1 MQAQTAT
8 SSYLNLG
15 SYETIGTVPTNSY
28 YLTNYY
34 AYSEDSYNNVAWVNM
49 SVFGAYYAS
58 KNSGNTWIS
67 YSTDFLTGSLYA
79 WGTWQS
85 NDVFQGGSTY
95 NSSNGYYVQCGNTN
109 AKRTITFYVTNCS
122 EVRLLG
128 KTNSKTTANYPI
140 AINVYKCDANLN
152 PESSVTATDS
162 YYNTTATIFTLTASK
177 LDAVEKYKVE
187 VSIYGGELYEIA
199 FQMPLSGN
207 KYEATPSP
215 ASIAF
220 GTVNKG
226 EESTQ
231 TIVLENTGTGD
242 ADFTPVPSITDDASG
257 VFSIESGYETGV
269 LEVGSTRNYNIVF
282 NPNAEGSFT
291 GNLVFT
297 MTGEDG
303 NERTLTVPLSGTGN
317 KALYDA
323 SVTPDEGQ
331 LDFGKI
337 IVGRTATKK
346 VKITSLGTQ
355 PIAPTVSITGTGFDV
370 NYTTTTLNL
379 NESNEITVTFTPTAA
394 STIYTGRLTITA
406 YDGKTFN
413 FTLKGEGKDA
423 SEATDFDNGTYKWP
437 INADEA
443 DQVTS
448 YYSEIATDPDQ
459 MIALMRAVYMDP
471 SLPGSITRGYSSA
484 GVVDGTVDYPAIGTM
499 TGSYANPSYNDA
511 YGWNIPSKSIITAQS
526 FSNKGLNYFNRTDY
540 TPETEGL
547 TLLLVEVKDGV
558 DASKTN
564 GIVSQSS
571 TDYASLRNIF
581 EKTFSSVRIISSS
594 KELADDT
601 NPGTLFKIDCDRM
614 NRFFLLGKG
623 RLRQYGSYIGTG
635 DNIFYGSYWQ
645 NDKSSFTE
653 MEKGPFYQ
661 MYEQFSPVSL
671 TGSSAYATD
680 IYQSLVNGDTYGV
693 EHDCEA
699 IPWANDGNDII
710 GHEFNLYGRDSYASD
725 CQDIRDLLLFIP
737 KYRMKWW
744 YSSSGGG
751 RDGMSTEEP
760 STDMY
765 KNYNKDYE
773 PTMGLFVINQNEI
786 TGEKVEN
793 ARKYNLHFSWTS
805 NLAKFLPGTNGKYTL
820 YQVITTTNA
829 DGTVTKN
836 YVEVDNAVVD
846 ANTLEFDWNNVPMEA
861 NGREMTFVV
870 RGQDADG
877 FLTLQYSN
885 ERSFYIPGYENKEQ
899 LKLAMNVDS
908 YFSRFDPQLVQNNY
922 SNSLTID
929 NAGTSLL
936 STYLSDGT
944 DGNEQTV
951 FRIWRVPNGNY
962 DNQVEVATATVA
974 SKGTNGGTM
983 NLVMVPATQSEF
995 TYGYHAN
1002 ANEMHPTFSINSNGV
1017 VTFSNFSFYD
1027 NFSEPIPADN
1037 SHPNNYVYYV
1047 TFTAATPFPT
1057 YNPEGV
1063 PDIATW
1069 QEGKIFA
1076 YFEVPGNDS
1085 NNWNSYNTIRA
1096 WAWKRVYNDDNNYT
1110 DTNLTGNT
1118 WPGSGVM
1125 TYQGTLENNNNLY
1138 LWIADPTTV
1147 TEMPTHVIFNGGWN
1161 ENNSYQ
1167 TGTFDFV
1174 NGGYY
1179 NVDGP
1184 VGTVSESSTDA
1195 TSNTVTVPV
1204 YKTAMAMSPIDQTTV
1219 NGDLLHQVPANIKFT
1234 INVQS
1239 SARSEILRYDAYRWA
1254 DSEYGT
1260 TANPRMILDPNE
1272 SGATTQD
1279 EEDVDPAGQANN
1291 ASDSYTIKMNNDY
1304 TSSVSFSGTNS
1315 ADALFE
1321 ENYLLQNPTAD
1332 TYTYAPVVELCPPA
1346 GSYYSGTTPRVDYNT
1361 YGAPLQAAAGGEMDI
1376 VEVEK
1381 EASGYTWPADNPTY
1395 RYYNVF
1401 LKINSD
1407 KLIVPEGYEIYKVRI
1422 WRQIDEDY
1430 LGEQKDKGYEGRL
1443 DLNDNGEYLFED
1455 IEKCQ
1460 AGASLGS
1467 TVLGT
1472 SGNGPVYA
1480 GTFGAKILENGQTIP
1495 MKFTVRVYFTKPSSA
1510 KAGEQPYYIAE
1521 TVIEDELTSDVPT
1534 SIFGVEAS
1542 RNVTGVKYY
1551 NMAGIE
1557 SDVPFNGVNIMVT
1570 TYDDGSR
1577 STTKILK

>member
-1 MQAQTAT
+1 MAFIAPPMQAQTAT

-207 KYEATPSP
+207 KYEATASPS
-215 ASIAF
+215 SINF
-220 GTVNKG
+220 GAVNQ
-226 EESTQ
+226 ESGATQ
-231 TIVLENTGTGD
+231 TITLSNTGTGD

-269 LEVGSTRNYNIVF
+269 LEVGDTRDYTIVF
-282 NPNAEGSFT
+282 NPNAESSFT

-317 KALYDA
+317 KALYAA

-346 VKITSLGTQ
+346 VTITSLGTQ

-370 NYTTTTLNL
+370 DYTTTTLNL

-394 STIYTGRLTITA
+394 NIIYTGRLTITA

-413 FTLKGEGKDA
+413 FTLKGEGKDE
-423 SEATDFDNGTYKWP
+423 SEASNFDNGTYKWP

-459 MIALMRAVYMDP
+459 MIALMRAVYMDQT
-471 SLPGSITRGYSSA
+471 LPGSIKRGYSSA
-484 GVVDGTVDYPAIGTM
+484 GEVDGTVDYPAIGTM

-511 YGWNIPSKSIITAQS
+511 YGWNIPSKKSIVETP
-526 FSNKGLNYFNRTDY
+526 FSNKELKYFDRTDY
-540 TPETEGL
+540 TPTEGL

-558 DASKTN
+558 DASKTG

-594 KELADDT
+594 KELDDAT

-623 RLRQYGSYIGTG
+623 RLRQYGNYIGTG
-635 DNIFYGSYWQ
+635 DNIFYGSYWE
-645 NDKSSFTE
+645 NGKSSFTE
-653 MEKGPFYQ
+653 VENGPFYQ
-661 MYEQFSPVSL
+661 MFEQFSPVSL

-751 RDGMSTEEP
+751 RDGMPTEEP

-793 ARKYNLHFSWTS
+793 ARKYNLHFRWTS
-805 NLAKFLPGTNGKYTL
+805 NLAKFLPGANGKYTL
-820 YQVITTTNA
+820 YQVVTTTNA
-829 DGTVTKN
+829 DGTVTKS

-846 ANTLEFDWNNVPMEA
+846 ANTLNFDWTNVPMEA

-899 LKLAMNVDS
+899 LKLAMNIDS

-944 DGNEQTV
+944 DGDATV
-951 FRIWRVPNGNY
+951 FHIWRVPNGNY
-962 DNQVEVATATVA
+962 DDKVEVATATVT
-974 SKGTNGGTM
+974 SKTTSGGTM

-1027 NFSEPIPADN
+1027 NFSEAIPADN
-1037 SHPNNYVYYV
+1037 THPSNYVYYV

-1057 YNPEGV
+1057 YNPEGI

-1069 QEGKIFA
+1069 QEGKTFA
-1076 YFEVPGNDS
+1076 YFECKWGSTMWAHAWNNSGN
-1085 NNWNSYNTIRA
+1085 
-1096 WAWKRVYNDDNNYT
+1096 V
-1110 DTNLTGNT
+1110 TGT
-1118 WPGSGVM
+1118 WPGQQM
-1125 TYQGTLENNNNLY
+1125 TKVGTINRNNEDYNIWLWVADEN
-1138 LWIADPTTV
+1138 AQSPT
-1147 TEMPTHVIFNGGWN
+1147 MILFNWDNHTDG
-1161 ENNSYQ
+1161 EKTQDY
-1167 TGTFDFV
+1167 TFT

-1179 NVDGP
+1179 KHE
-1184 VGTVSESSTDA
+1184 VSDVAQVSKSSHDA
-1195 TSNTVTVPV
+1195 TSNTVTIPV
-1204 YKTAMAMSPIDQTTV
+1204 YKTAMAMSPINQTAV
-1219 NGDLLHQVPANIKFT
+1219 DEDLLHQAPANTKFT

-1260 TANPRMILDPNE
+1260 TENPRTILE
-1272 SGATTQD
+1272 SGETTQD
-1279 EEDVDPAGQANN
+1279 EEDVDPQGQANN
-1291 ASDSYTIKMNNDY
+1291 ESDHYTTKMNADY
-1304 TSSVSFSGTNS
+1304 TSSVSFANGANS
-1315 ADALFE
+1315 AWAPFE
-1321 ENYLLQNPTAD
+1321 DNFMLQNPSAD

-1381 EASGYTWPADNPTY
+1381 EASGYTWPVDNPTY

-1401 LKINSD
+1401 LKLNSD
-1407 KLIVPEGYEIYKVRI
+1407 KLIVPAGYEIYKVRI
-1422 WRQIDEDY
+1422 WRQINEDY
-1430 LGEQKDKGYEGRL
+1430 LGEQEGKGYEDRL
-1443 DLNDNGEYLFED
+1443 DLDENGEYLFED
-1455 IEKCQ
+1455 IEACQ
-1460 AGASLGS
+1460 PGGSLGS
-1467 TVLGT
+1467 TELGT

-1480 GTFGAKILENGQTIP
+1480 GTFGAKIVEGTEVIP
-1495 MKFTVRVYFTKPSSA
+1495 MKFTVRVYFTKSSSS
-1510 KAGEQPYYIAE
+1510 KAGDQPYYIAE
-1521 TVIEDELTSDVPT
+1521 TVVEDELTSDILT
-1534 SIFGVEAS
+1534 SIFGVES
-1542 RNVTGVKYY
+1542 YKVVTGIKYY
-1551 NMAGIE
+1551 NLAGIE
-1557 SDVPFNGVNIMVT
+1557 SDVPFQGVNIEVT
-1570 TYDDGSR
+1570 TYEDGSR
-1577 STTKILK
+1577 TTRKILK

>member
-1 MQAQTAT
+1 MFKKIYLKLLMGLLLTALSVPLAKAAEEVFDFTSNHYGYNTGDELTTIIGSDISISFSGDGSSTISSNYINFVKNSTMTFSFSNNITSILFEGVRLQGNGNTTTSNIFMYVINGGGYTTGSWT
-8 SSYLNLG
+8 SSTGKATWTG
-15 SYETIGTVPTNSY
+15 SSNSPY
-28 YLTNYY
+28 FKNY
-34 AYSEDSYNNVAWVNM
+34 DSD
-49 SVFGAYYAS
+49 GAYPIRIS
-58 KNSGNTWIS
+58 KIT
-67 YSTDFLTGSLYA
+67 
-79 WGTWQS
+79 
-85 NDVFQGGSTY
+85 VTY
-95 NSSNGYYVQCGNTN
+95 DG
-109 AKRTITFYVTNCS
+109 
-122 EVRLLG
+122 
-128 KTNSKTTANYPI
+128 
-140 AINVYKCDANLN
+140 
-152 PESSVTATDS
+152 
-162 YYNTTATIFTLTASK
+162 
-177 LDAVEKYKVE
+177 
-187 VSIYGGELYEIA
+187 
-199 FQMPLSGN
+199 SGN

-220 GTVNKG
+220 GAVNKG

-231 TIVLENTGTGD
+231 TIVLKNTGTGD

-269 LEVGSTRNYNIVF
+269 LEVGNTRNYNIVF

-459 MIALMRAVYMDP
+459 MIALMRAVYMDT

-484 GVVDGTVDYPAIGTM
+484 GVGDGTVDYPAIGTM

-526 FSNKGLNYFNRTDY
+526 FSNKNLNYFNRTDY

-594 KELADDT
+594 KELDDDT

-645 NDKSSFTE
+645 NDISSFTE
-653 MEKGPFYQ
+653 MENGPFYQ
-661 MYEQFSPVSL
+661 MFEQFSPVSL

-699 IPWANDGNDII
+699 IPWANDGYGII

-744 YSSSGGG
+744 YSSGSG
-751 RDGMSTEEP
+751 RDGKSTEEP
-760 STDMY
+760 SVDMY

-786 TGEKVEN
+786 TGKKVEN

-805 NLAKFLPGTNGKYTL
+805 NLAKFLPGANGKYTL

-846 ANTLEFDWNNVPMEA
+846 ANTLKFDWNNVPMEA

-944 DGNEQTV
+944 DGDATV
-951 FRIWRVPNGNY
+951 FHIWRVPNGNY
-962 DNQVEVATATVA
+962 DNKVEVATATVT
-974 SKGTNGGTM
+974 SKTTSDGTM
-983 NLVMVPATQSEF
+983 NLVVVPATQSEF

-1002 ANEMHPTFSINSNGV
+1002 PDVINTTFSINSNDV

-1027 NFSEPIPADN
+1027 NFSEAIPADN
-1037 SHPNNYVYYV
+1037 SHPSNYVYYV
-1047 TFTAATPFPT
+1047 TFTAATPFTT
-1057 YNPEGV
+1057 YNPEGI

-1076 YFEVPGNDS
+1076 YFERKYNE
-1085 NNWNSYNTIRA
+1085 WNEVRA
-1096 WAWKRVYNDDNNYT
+1096 YAWNGDVKFAGEWAGTELTPLKNDNNE
-1110 DTNLTGNT
+1110 DTN
-1118 WPGSGVM
+1118 V
-1125 TYQGTLENNNNLY
+1125 Y
-1138 LWIADPTTV
+1138 LWSIDERSDDLIP
-1147 TEMPTHVIFNGGWN
+1147 EYIIF
-1161 ENNSYQ
+1161 SYRDGYGNWHKTQ
-1167 TGTFDFV
+1167 DMAFT

-1179 NVDGP
+1179 TITSYNDGGEQVTGGM

-1204 YKTAMAMSPIDQTTV
+1204 YKTAMAMSPISQTAV
-1219 NGDLLHQVPANIKFT
+1219 DEDLLHQAPANTQFT

-1260 TANPRMILDPNE
+1260 TQNPRMILDPNN
-1272 SGATTQD
+1272 SGETTQD

-1291 ASDSYTIKMNNDY
+1291 ESDHYTTKMNNDY
-1304 TSSVSFSGTNS
+1304 TGSVSFVNGNNS
-1315 ADALFE
+1315 AWAPFE
-1321 ENYLLQNPTAD
+1321 DNFMLQKNPAPAAD

-1361 YGAPLQAAAGGEMDI
+1361 YGAPLQAAAGGELNI

-1381 EASGYTWPADNPTY
+1381 KASNYTWPVDNPTY

-1401 LKINSD
+1401 LTINSD
-1407 KLIVPEGYEIYKVRI
+1407 KIIVPAGYEIYKVRI
-1422 WRQIDEDY
+1422 WRQINEDY
-1430 LGEQKDKGYEGRL
+1430 LGEQEGKGYEDRL
-1443 DLNDNGEYLFED
+1443 DLDENGEYLFED
-1455 IEKCQ
+1455 IEACQ
-1460 AGASLGS
+1460 PGGSLGS
-1467 TVLGT
+1467 TELGT

-1480 GTFGAKILENGQTIP
+1480 GTFGAKIVEGTEVIP